1 VFAAAYL
8 RYCRYINPYTGERCE
23 LEDTLALIADQKRV
37 LERGR
42 GDWTGVGFLRWKRG
56 FVGRF
61 LGAAAQ
67 LRHVPDTRQ
76 LSGVP
81 VEGGRLLAWASRV
94 DDELIERSAGT
105 GQPLWRIEDG
115 FVRSVG
121 LGADLV
127 DPLSLVLD
135 SRGIYYDASRPSD
148 LEVLLETAEL
158 PDDLIG
164 RAIRLRQRLVA
175 LKLSKYNVG
184 HSQRLDLPAGRRIA
198 LVPGQVETDASIR
211 CGSPELK
218 TNAQL
223 LTAVRAANPDAF
235 IVYKPHP
242 DVLAGGRQGSLGGD
256 APLFDLEVR
265 DLAMPELL
273 EQVDE
278 VHTLTSLT
286 GFEALLRGLTVVT
299 YGLPFYAGWGL
310 TQDRL
315 RCARRTRVRSLDELV
330 AATLMLYPVYVDPHS
345 GDTVN
350 AETAVELLVRTL
362 QRGYRRSW
370 KGRLY
375 NMIRRPC

>member
-1 VFAAAYL
+1 M
-8 RYCRYINPYTGERCE
+8 
-23 LEDTLALIADQKRV
+23 
-37 LERGR
+37 
-42 GDWTGVGFLRWKRG
+42 
-56 FVGRF
+56 
-61 LGAAAQ
+61 
-67 LRHVPDTRQ
+67 
-76 LSGVP
+76 
-81 VEGGRLLAWASRV
+81 
-94 DDELIERSAGT
+94 
-105 GQPLWRIEDG
+105 
-115 FVRSVG
+115 RSVG

-127 DPLSLVLD
+127 VPLSLVLD

-164 RAIRLRQRLVA
+164 RAIRLRLRLVA

-184 HSQRLDLPAGRRIA
+184 HSQRLDLPAGRRII

-211 CGSPELK
+211 CGSPQLK

-223 LTAVRAANPDAF
+223 LAAVRAANPDAF
-235 IVYKPHP
+235 LVYKPHP

-286 GFEALLRGLTVVT
+286 GFEALLRGLKVVT
-299 YGLPFYAGWGL
+299 YGMPFYAGWGL
-310 TQDRL
+310 TRDRL
-315 RCARRTRVRSLDELV
+315 RCARRTRFRSLDELV
-330 AATLMLYPVYVDPHS
+330 AATLILYPVYVDPHS